1 MATMPVDPTHSVDQ
15 IGAPESTKR
24 VCAVSGRVHLQVH
37 ISDLIVVEPARRFV
51 LAARSQRS
59 RR

>member
-1 MATMPVDPTHSVDQ
+1 MATMPVDPTHSIDQ
-15 IGAPESTKR
+15 IGASESTER
-24 VCAVSGRVHLQVH
+24 ICAISSRVHLQVH
-37 ISDLIVVEPARRFV
+37 TSDLIVVEQDTVLV